1 MVLVIGKRND
11 EENAK
16 EKLFTYASHVPV
28 NSFKVRTFILIFFYG
43 GVLFSYVDSRASK
56 QQWLTPSKS
65 YHVMYT
71 PAMHS

>member
-1 MVLVIGKRND
+1 MVLDIGKRND

-28 NSFKVRTFILIFFYG
+28 NSFKVRAFILIFLWRC
-43 GVLFSYVDSRASK
+43 LFSHVDSRASK

-65 YHVMYT
+65 YHFMYT

>member
-28 NSFKVRTFILIFFYG
+28 NSFKVRTFILIFFMAVSFFLMLILG
-43 GVLFSYVDSRASK
+43 PPNNSG
-56 QQWLTPSKS
+56 
-65 YHVMYT
+65 
-71 PAMHS
+71 

>member
-28 NSFKVRTFILIFFYG
+28 NSFKVRTFFYG
-43 GVLFSYVDSRASK
+43 GVFFFLMLILGPPNNSG
-56 QQWLTPSKS
+56 
-65 YHVMYT
+65 
-71 PAMHS
+71 